1 MRWYMWD
8 TVASK
13 KLILGLSE
21 NQVVSAVQAAFYRL
35 YGCNAE
41 TPIAALQV
49 LGDTSLQGCFVA
61 HLKWRTTICDYG
73 HE

>member
-1 MRWYMWD
+1 MWG

-13 KLILGLSE
+13 KPILGLSE
-21 NQVVSAVQAAFYRL
+21 NRVVSAVQAAFYRL

-49 LGDTSLQGCFVA
+49 LCDTSL
-61 HLKWRTTICDYG
+61 
-73 HE
+73 

>member
-1 MRWYMWD
+1 MWD

-13 KLILGLSE
+13 KPILGLSE

-41 TPIAALQV
+41 TPIAALQ
-49 LGDTSLQGCFVA
+49 GFFVA